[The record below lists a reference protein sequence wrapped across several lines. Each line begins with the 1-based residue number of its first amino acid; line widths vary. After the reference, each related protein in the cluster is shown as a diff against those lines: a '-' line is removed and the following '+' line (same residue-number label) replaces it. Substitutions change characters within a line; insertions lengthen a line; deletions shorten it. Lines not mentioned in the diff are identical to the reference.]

1 MTSRPES
8 VCAAALHALREYA
21 FVADG
26 ERGALIGPRGDYAWL
41 CAPNWDSPAVFSS
54 LIGGASNYAVTP
66 AGRYVWGGD
75 YEPRTVIWRAR
86 WGVGTAIFECPE
98 APSVSRDPPPGL
110 VFRPN
115 RGGRGDARP

>member
-41 CAPNWDSPAVFSS
+41 CAPQWDSAAVFSS
-54 LIGGASNYAVTP
+54 LIGGAGNYAVTP
-66 AGRYVWGGD
+66 VGRFVWGG
-75 YEPRTVIWRAR
+75 YHEPGSLIWRSPWAVDCA
-86 WGVGTAIFECPE
+86 VGQSRE
-98 APSVSRDPPPGL
+98 ALAFPC
-110 VFRPN
+110 
-115 RGGRGDARP
+115 GRY